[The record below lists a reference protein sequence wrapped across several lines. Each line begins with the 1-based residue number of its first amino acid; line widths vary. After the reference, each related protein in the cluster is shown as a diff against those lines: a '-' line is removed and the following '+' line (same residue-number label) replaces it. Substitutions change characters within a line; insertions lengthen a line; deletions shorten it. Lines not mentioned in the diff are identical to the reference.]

1 MKQPEVAQSRRGGLR
16 LLVVVCT
23 AFAAVVVND
32 ASADVFPN
40 SDGSGELSSTAA
52 WGSPAWFST
61 TSPYGNSAYNLEL
74 DAAGT
79 YTITGNVAFAKLVN
93 NLPKNKE
100 AVIDCTTVESR
111 PKVSLTGL
119 QGNST
124 ANNIHGT
131 VFRLKG
137 GDWDLGGGTV
147 DYSTYFASNRKI
159 VLDDYAV
166 VTNVGD
172 LNLAKTTL
180 MSNEVVLLKGSKMFV
195 SGAVSLCARKDGS
208 FLRVTGGSTFY
219 HAGASGKNF
228 QTGTGANSQDT
239 YSYSSGR
246 NGIIVSNANSR
257 AFIAMGSGAY
267 FYLGNGV
274 AGGLL
279 HVTDHAYVQVGANLR
294 IANAGQLAT
303 TGPIGSNALVRVEG
317 GGCLCTDQAVYL
329 PYGPTFGDI
338 PGGNRFEV
346 LADSAYTNKDHN
358 AFYLREKGNAFVV
371 SNGIAAVGNI
381 SVTGTG
387 NEIVLQGVKP
397 QFVCTAGTGHGF
409 QLGSGNCIRFEIP
422 PAGYAP
428 DLVPVVSDKNVVFD
442 EGSNLEISGLPAV
455 LSQMARDGVKT
466 KTMTLMEVSG
476 KFTGMDSV
484 VAAIEEAH
492 ALPEGCSLSVSGK
505 QLNLTCTVK
514 QGFTLIFR

>member
-1 MKQPEVAQSRRGGLR
+1 MNQLKLAKWRRVSNGLIR
-16 LLVVVCT
+16 QIACVF
-23 AFAAVVVND
+23 AGFAAVT
-32 ASADVFPN
+32 SFADVFPN
-40 SDGSGELSSTAA
+40 SDGSGELSSAAA

-61 TSPYGNSAYNLEL
+61 TSPYGNSSYNLEL
-74 DAAGT
+74 NAAGT
-79 YTITGNVAFAKLVN
+79 YTITGNVAFANLVN
-93 NLPKNKE
+93 VLPKNKE
-100 AVIDCTTVESR
+100 AVIDCTTGEFR
-111 PKVSLTGL
+111 PTVSFTGL

-124 ANNIHGT
+124 ANIHGT

-137 GDWDLGGGTV
+137 GDWDLGGGNI
-147 DYSTYFASNRKI
+147 DYSTYYGSNRKI

-166 VTNVGD
+166 VTNVGA

-195 SGAVSLCARKDGS
+195 SGAVSLCARRDGS

-279 HVTDHAYVQVGANLR
+279 HVTDHAYVQVGASLR
-294 IANAGQLAT
+294 MGNPSQLAT
-303 TGPIGSNALVRVEG
+303 TATGSNSLIRVDG
-317 GGCLCTDQAVYL
+317 GGCLRTDSSVYI

-346 LADSAYTNKDHN
+346 LADGVYTNKGNN
-358 AFYLREKGNAFVV
+358 AFYVRERGNALVV
-371 SNGIAAVGNI
+371 SNGIAYVGNI
-381 SVTGTG
+381 SVAGTD
-387 NEIVLQGVKP
+387 NEIVLQGVTP
-397 QFVCTAGTGHGF
+397 RFVCTAGTGHGF

-442 EGSNLEISGLPAV
+442 EGSSLEISGLPAV
-455 LSQMARDGVKT
+455 LSQMSRDGVRT
-466 KTMTLMEVSG
+466 KTMTLMEVGG
-476 KFTGMDSV
+476 KFTGMDLV

-505 QLNLTCTVK
+505 RLNLTCTVK
-514 QGFTLIFR
+514 QGFMLIFR